1 MSTSRAFSPGR
12 LISAVPV
19 LAICLLLASCGRVE
33 DAPAAGGQDQ
43 PTSEPAPAQAAK
55 PYPLDYCVV
64 SGEKLG
70 GMGEPVVRVY
80 EGQEVK
86 FCCPSC
92 IQKFD
97 ADPAK
102 YLAMIKQPAAGTG
115 EAHDDHDHGDE

>member
-1 MSTSRAFSPGR
+1 MSPFTALPLGR
-12 LISAVPV
+12 LLSAVPV

-33 DAPAAGGQDQ
+33 DAAPAGGGQDQ
-43 PTSEPAPAQAAK
+43 PTNAPAPAEAAK

-70 GMGEPVVRVY
+70 GMGEAVVRVY

-92 IQKFD
+92 IQKFE
-97 ADPAK
+97 ADPDK
-102 YLAMIKQPAAGTG
+102 YMAMIHQPAAGTG
-115 EAHDDHDHGDE
+115 EGDDDHGDE